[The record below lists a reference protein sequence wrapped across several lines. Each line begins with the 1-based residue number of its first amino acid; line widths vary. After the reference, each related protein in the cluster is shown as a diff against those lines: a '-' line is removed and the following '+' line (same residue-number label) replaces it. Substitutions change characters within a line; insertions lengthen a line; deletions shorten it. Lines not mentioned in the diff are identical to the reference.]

1 MSSGPERG
9 GKLTAAWHPACAHV
23 EGAAIFF
30 FLPTGWQNRDGTR
43 RLALL
48 WLCRQVSTLGS
59 HTESVILVHA
69 FLQIHAPKIAA
80 KFASKFENLR
90 LEDHA
95 EQAETLSNALVNTV
109 KAAMLVPGTDISK
122 AFSALSEPEAENAD
136 KVEAPAES
144 SPSTTSSSKK
154 EKKDKQSKKA
164 ESDKKRKAQED
175 DAQEE
180 VIPVQAEEEPEA
192 PEAPATEVE
201 VVETVASRPKKK
213 PAQGERFQR
222 VKSEHVQFLDDR
234 LRDMSY
240 EAKVRH
246 KDTHTQSGAGDW
258 GARANADLIVT
269 RGKAFT
275 KEKNKKKR
283 GSYRGGVID
292 QGSQCVYVH

>member
-1 MSSGPERG
+1 MSS
-9 GKLTAAWHPACAHV
+9 
-23 EGAAIFF
+23 
-30 FLPTGWQNRDGTR
+30 
-43 RLALL
+43 
-48 WLCRQVSTLGS
+48 
-59 HTESVILVHA
+59 ESVILVHA

-109 KAAMLVPGTDISK
+109 KAAMLVPGTDVSK
-122 AFSALSEPEAENAD
+122 ALSSLSEHEAENAEE
-136 KVEAPAES
+136 VEAPAES
-144 SPSTTSSSKK
+144 SQSTTLSSKK

-164 ESDKKRKAQED
+164 KSDKKRKAQED
-175 DAQEE
+175 EDVQEE
-180 VIPVQAEEEPEA
+180 VAPVQAEEEPEA
-192 PEAPATEVE
+192 PTVPVEPATEVE

-222 VKSEHVQFLDDR
+222 VKSDHVQFLDDR

-240 EAKVRH
+240 EAKASNEG
-246 KDTHTQSGAGDW
+246 THTQSGAGDW

-292 QGSQCVYVH
+292 QGSHSIKFTYDDE